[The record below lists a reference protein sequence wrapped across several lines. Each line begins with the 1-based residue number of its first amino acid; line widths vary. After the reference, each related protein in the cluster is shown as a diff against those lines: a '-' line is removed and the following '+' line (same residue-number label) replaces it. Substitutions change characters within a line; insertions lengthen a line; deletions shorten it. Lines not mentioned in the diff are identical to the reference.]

1 MGRARTQI
9 LRAGQISGN
18 NPSVLFFMRRRNH
31 KGFTLLELIVVL
43 IIIGLMSALV
53 VPKLAGP
60 MSNLDLKTASKKI
73 SASLRYVRS
82 RAASEKTTYVALFDF
97 DKNRLVIIN
106 PPIPPMVMEDF
117 HINNRESFD
126 RTPAELP
133 DNEKDRPGILK
144 TYNLPDGVKLARG
157 VSREGDLN
165 SGFFRIFFFPSG
177 GSSGGEIT
185 VANERGRQYKINV
198 DFITGTALLSEV
210 MG

>member
-1 MGRARTQI
+1 M
-9 LRAGQISGN
+9 SGN
-18 NPSVLFFMRRRNH
+18 NPNVLFFMHRRNH
-31 KGFTLLELIVVL
+31 RGFTLLELIVVL
-43 IIIGLMSALV
+43 IIISLMSAVV

-82 RAASEKTTYVALFDF
+82 HAASEKTTYVALFDF

-106 PPIPPMVMEDF
+106 STIPPLVKGDF
-117 HINNRESFD
+117 HMNNREGFD
-126 RTPAELP
+126 RALVEPP
-133 DNEKDRPGILK
+133 DNEKDRPSGLK
-144 TYNLPDGVKLARG
+144 TYYLPDGVKLAKG
-157 VSREGDLN
+157 VSREGDFN

-185 VANERGRQYKINV
+185 VANERGRQYKVTV
-198 DFITGTALLSEV
+198 DFITGTVLLSEV